1 MLLLVAPGLSF
12 FSAYYSGKFSIRYS
26 NLTLTDQVFR
36 SIVPGI
42 ILQALLIYLINK
54 INLFSYTVRL
64 DILGLLLLGAKED
77 NSTREIFN
85 IISNHI
91 GIILIYYISTV
102 LIGVV
107 LGWGFR
113 YLVRWKKLD
122 RRFLWLR
129 YDNRW
134 YYLLSGEFAET
145 PEAPQELKLKD
156 AKHIDFVFIDILVK
170 LEKSNVLYSGVLGG
184 YDLAADG
191 GLNNVQLI
199 GCQRKNLTESIGV
212 EKSGDSNMNEY
223 YQVAGDLLI
232 IPYTQILNINVTY
245 WIDEYDARKEG
256 DMEYYKDKVIIT
268 PGSKDII

>member
-36 SIVPGI
+36 SIAPGI
-42 ILQALLIYLINK
+42 TLQVLLIYLINS
-54 INLFSYTVRL
+54 INIFSYYVRL
-64 DILGLLLLGAKED
+64 DIVGLLLLGAKED

-85 IISNHI
+85 IISKHLDL
-91 GIILIYYISTV
+91 ILIYYLSTV
-102 LIGVV
+102 LIGAVS
-107 LGWGFR
+107 GWGVR
-113 YLVRWKKLD
+113 CLVRWKKLD

-134 YYLLSGEFAET
+134 YYLLSGELAET
-145 PEAPQELKLKD
+145 PEAPQELRLKD
-156 AKHIDFVFIDILVK
+156 AKHIDFVFVDILVK

-191 GLNNVQLI
+191 GLNNIQLI
-199 GCQRKNLTESIGV
+199 GCQRKNLTEPVGI
-212 EKSGDSNMNEY
+212 EKSGDLNTNEY

-232 IPYTQILNINVTY
+232 IPYAQILNINVTY
-245 WIDEYDARKEG
+245 WIDEYDAREEG
-256 DMEYYKDKVIIT
+256 DMEYKDEIIIA
-268 PGSKDII
+268 PGSEATV